1 MPLIP
6 LRNESEDQFPLPAL
20 ARRRYGRFG
29 FPALPPRRSYCSS
42 NFVQTLDGIVSYR
55 DLPGRGT
62 AREISGGSAEDRW
75 VAQLLRAHHDAL
87 LLGAGTLREEPARD
101 GRGYDYGRLA
111 PLWRAYRR
119 RVLGRE
125 RSLVIILTASG
136 DLDLEAR
143 LFAAPATE
151 TWILTTETG
160 ARRLQRQAAPPVP
173 PRIVALGRGLL
184 APAELLRWLR
194 GQGVRRVLCESGPTL
209 YAQFFAAGLVD
220 EEFRTIALQ
229 VAGVA
234 APPAPARPTAYDQL
248 SFRPESAPWERV
260 ISVHVAPPHH
270 IFLRLRREG
279 RAARGSPHRV

>member
-29 FPALPPRRSYCSS
+29 FPALPARRSYCSS

-75 VAQLLRAHHDAL
+75 VAQLLHAHHDAL
-87 LLGAGTLREEPARD
+87 LLGAGTLREEPGRD

-136 DLDLEAR
+136 DLDLGAR

-151 TWILTTETG
+151 TWILTTEAG

-184 APAELLRWLR
+184 APVELLRWLR

-234 APPAPARPTAYDQL
+234 PPPAPARPTAYDQL

-279 RAARGSPHRV
+279 RAARRG